1 MKNYIKPDI
10 MFQTL
15 ALSTDVSAG
24 CAIISNKNP
33 GECAVAVPDYPGLT
47 VFPEGTCVAYVP
59 GYEDQVCY
67 HVPIADMNVFES

>member
-15 ALSTDVSAG
+15 ALSADISAG
-24 CAIISNKNP
+24 CAIVSNQNAGACPVEVP
-33 GECAVAVPDYPGLT
+33 GQPGLT
-47 VFPEGTCVAYVP
+47 IFPEGTCVAYVP
-59 GYEDQVCY
+59 GYEDRVCY